1 MSDADGQRLVVTLE
15 ARINKYERDL
25 AKAQGA
31 TNNNFRKMERRTK
44 QSAEQMEKHLGKA
57 TDGIAAKLSGMFAP
71 FLAGGAVVAA
81 ASFAGQ
87 FAKSIAEVSYEAE
100 KARVSTKVWQQ
111 WTYAAKATGASI
123 DGVTDALK
131 ELNIRGDEFVI
142 TGKGGAAEAFERLG
156 YSAADVAERLKDP
169 SRFMDEIIGK
179 LQKMDKAAQARNM
192 DELFG
197 GTGAEEMSKM
207 LGLSVEQIQKL
218 RSEVVLL
225 TDENI
230 EAAKKIDAE
239 FETMWRNT
247 EVNAKKAALEA
258 IKYAQKIGKVVNKY
272 AYTESPNGVN
282 WFGLPNESKEEKL
295 NGLLAKRADLMKS
308 ISELRSK
315 VDFDKDFDGLALSR
329 FEDDLEAVDNKIAE
343 LTPHSREFSAALKEL
358 SNATLSLSN
367 GFNGSV
373 SASANF
379 KASLNELKNL
389 VPELKKELDELASIE
404 NIDKVFQQTVR
415 NAKTPVEIEEAN
427 RLRNRA
433 LTNAKFGQHKNLLDL
448 IGAAEGT
455 DKGRGYNE
463 TLAYGKF
470 TGGNRNLTGM
480 SLNEIMALQGQM
492 LAHPDNKFNSSALG
506 RYQITR
512 QTLQDFMPRL
522 GLKGDHLFD
531 EATQDAIAQA
541 IIKSTGGSV
550 EKLRG
555 RWEGLKYVDDA
566 GTISAAYN
574 GTQHVPDKIAPSE
587 SQQKAIDLAKQQDDA
602 RKGLNQSISEGLALA
617 QKEAQISGLSTS
629 QQRIELE
636 LFRAQQDLER
646 QGITLSSQEL
656 SALRQKITLTEQLKN
671 SQITAAEQA
680 EGLADAQ
687 LFFAQSFT
695 SSLSGLLTG
704 TQSLTGALQ
713 NMVNALLDATL
724 QAVLLGQGPLGSVLG
739 GAGGT
744 GILGAMFGFAEG
756 GYTGHG
762 GKYQPAGVVHRGE
775 YVMSAAATR
784 RLGVGN
790 LESLHRSAKRG
801 YAEGGLVG
809 GSAFPNTDKPLTG
822 NQAVTTNVIS
832 PNITVNASGGT
843 PDQNSDLAKQI
854 SKEVEKSMAGMVAK
868 ELSRQQRPGNMI
880 GRRR

>member
-1 MSDADGQRLVVTLE
+1 MSDTDGQRLVVTLE

-44 QSAEQMEKHLGKA
+44 QSAEQMEKHLSKA
-57 TDGIAAKLSGMFAP
+57 TDGIADKLSGMFKP

-81 ASFAGQ
+81 TSFIGQ

-131 ELNIRGDEFVI
+131 ELNIRGDEFAI

-179 LQKMDKAAQARNM
+179 LQKMDQAAQARNM

-207 LGLSVEQIQKL
+207 LGLSVDQIQKL
-218 RSEVVLL
+218 RSEAALF
-225 TDENI
+225 TDAQI
-230 EAAKKIDAE
+230 EAAKQIDAR
-239 FETMWRNT
+239 FETMWRNIT
-247 EVNAKKAALEA
+247 VWSKQALLETVG
-258 IKYAQKIGKVVNKY
+258 YAQQ
-272 AYTESPNGVN
+272 T
-282 WFGLPNESKEEKL
+282 
-295 NGLLAKRADLMKS
+295 AKFLSQLKG
-308 ISELRSK
+308 
-315 VDFDKDFDGLALSR
+315 DGIIAEAKTKALSEEGR
-329 FEDDLEAVDNKIAE
+329 MNTLLEKRKAIVEKITDLQNEAADPLFDSSLTEMNLKRLQDELDGVDEKIAE
-343 LTPHSREFSAALKEL
+343 LTPHSQEFSAALKEL

-367 GFNGSV
+367 GFNNSV

-379 KASLNELKNL
+379 KASLNELKAL
-389 VPELKKELDELASIE
+389 VPELKKELDELAAVDS
-404 NIDKVFQQTVR
+404 IDKAFSQAVR
-415 NAKTPVEIEEAN
+415 NAKNPAEIEEAN

-448 IGAAEGT
+448 IAAAEGT
-455 DKGRGYNE
+455 DQGRGYNE

-470 TGGNRNLTGM
+470 TGGNRNLTAM
-480 SLNEIMALQGQM
+480 TLNEIMALQGQM

-531 EATQDAIAQA
+531 ETTQDAIAQA

-555 RWEGLKYVDDA
+555 RWEGLKFVDDA

-574 GTQHVPDKIAPSE
+574 NTQHVPDKIAPSE

-636 LFRAQQDLER
+636 LFRAQQELAR
-646 QGITLSSQEL
+646 QGVTLSSQEL
-656 SALRQKITLTEQLKN
+656 AALREKITLTEQLKQ
-671 SQITAAEQA
+671 SQLTAADQA
-680 EGLADAQ
+680 DGLAEAQ
-687 LFFAQSFT
+687 MFFAQSFT

-713 NMVNALLDATL
+713 NMVNALIDAVL
-724 QAVLLGQGPLGSVLG
+724 QATLLGQGPLASILG
-739 GAGGT
+739 GAGST
-744 GILGAMFGFAEG
+744 GLLGSLFGFAEG
-756 GYTGHG
+756 GFTGQG
-762 GKYQPAGVVHRGE
+762 GKYQPAGIVHRGE

-790 LESLHRSAKRG
+790 LERLHKSAKRG

-809 GSAFPNTDKPLTG
+809 GVAFASSDKPLAG

-843 PDQNSDLAKQI
+843 PDQNNDLAKQI
-854 SKEVEKSMAGMVAK
+854 SKEVEKSMSAMVAK
-868 ELSRQQRPGNMI
+868 EISRQQRPGNMI
-880 GRRR
+880 GRR